1 MNTFTSAALIVLKV
15 LSVGLVVA
23 AAVALYLANRFSL
36 QLKRKFWSGD
46 KIGATENDRARTRI
60 LVLRIGAGVCI
71 AATAVIWI
79 VVLTLQAYQAT

>member
-1 MNTFTSAALIVLKV
+1 MNAFTSTALILLKV
-15 LSVGLVVA
+15 LSVFLVVA

-36 QLKRKFWSGD
+36 QLKQKFWSGD
-46 KIGATENDRARTRI
+46 KIGSAENDRARTRI
-60 LVLRIGAGVCI
+60 LALRIGAGVCI

>member
-1 MNTFTSAALIVLKV
+1 MNVFASTAAIVLKV

-23 AAVALYLANRFSL
+23 TAVALYLANRFSL
-36 QLKRKFWSGD
+36 QLKQKFWSGD

-60 LVLRIGAGVCI
+60 LVLRIGAGICI

-79 VVLTLQAYQAT
+79 VVITLQAYQAT